1 MLTQKEM
8 ENQRQAVHEG
18 VSITAQKKRGKQ
30 WQTYTYITYKYIKVE
45 GGGYMLH
52 NVKKGKATVKQ
63 KGGGSIVETI
73 IIQNH

>member
-30 WQTYTYITYKYIKVE
+30 
-45 GGGYMLH
+45 
-52 NVKKGKATVKQ
+52 
-63 KGGGSIVETI
+63 
-73 IIQNH
+73 

>member
-45 GGGYMLH
+45 GGVY
-52 NVKKGKATVKQ
+52 VT
-63 KGGGSIVETI
+63 
-73 IIQNH
+73 